1 MTYDDF
7 LVSNLLWVNVVLALV
22 AGTLAWQI
30 SKRLPRGWIAGIVGA
45 LVVLIIAVL
54 LSALNVL
61 AWLVAW
67 GGARAFEPLAAHL
80 GGGIAFFLESGLE
93 FGLLGIVTSLIV
105 YVVGRWKSRR
115 GAPA

>member
-1 MTYDDF
+1 MTYEDF

-22 AGTLAWQI
+22 AGTLAWQV

-45 LVVLIIAVL
+45 PVVLIIAVL

-67 GGARAFEPLAAHL
+67 GGARVFEPLAADL
-80 GGGIAFFLESGLE
+80 AGGIAFFLESGLE
-93 FGLLGIVTSLIV
+93 FGLLGIAASLIV
-105 YVVGRWKSRR
+105 YAVGRWKPRR
-115 GAPA
+115 GAQA